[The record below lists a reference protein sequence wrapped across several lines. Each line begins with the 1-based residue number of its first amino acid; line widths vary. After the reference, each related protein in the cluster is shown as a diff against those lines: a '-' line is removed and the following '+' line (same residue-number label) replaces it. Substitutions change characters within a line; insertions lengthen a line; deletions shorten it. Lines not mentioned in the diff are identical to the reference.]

1 MAHQRDI
8 HGHPVIGED
17 DVVKG
22 MDYLDYDLQYAE
34 AQVIF
39 EQAKAH
45 GQAQFEDGQD
55 RDYTLK
61 HNSDGTYTLLR
72 RNKSGGGFFSG
83 WF

>member
-1 MAHQRDI
+1 MANTRDI
-8 HGHPVIGED
+8 HGHTVTGED

-22 MDYLDYDLQYAE
+22 MDYLDYDLQYDE

-45 GQAQFEDGQD
+45 GQAQFEDGQE
-55 RDYTLK
+55 RNFTLK
-61 HNSDGTYTLLR
+61 HNSDGTYTISSR
-72 RNKSGGGFFSG
+72 KKSGGFFSG